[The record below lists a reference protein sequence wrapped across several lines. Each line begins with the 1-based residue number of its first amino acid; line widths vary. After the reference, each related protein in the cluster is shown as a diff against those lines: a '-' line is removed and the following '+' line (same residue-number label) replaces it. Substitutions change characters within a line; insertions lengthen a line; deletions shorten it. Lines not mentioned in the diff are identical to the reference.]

1 MRQAATT
8 RKPNAPTLAGS
19 HSEAIHSIVRF
30 GIALL
35 EEGNHLVQGEMLT
48 QLRAMDV
55 GFLSSV
61 AHLVAS
67 CSVLDWSAYQRYQIS
82 EMMQSS
88 SSLGMFPI
96 LYVECFR
103 NGNGMTV
110 CIVQKLQAMN
120 VFWLCCLYHSCDKGA
135 VWIWLHRGSLPLP
148 SAPLWG
154 S

>member
-1 MRQAATT
+1 M
-8 RKPNAPTLAGS
+8 PNAPTLAGS

-67 CSVLDWSAYQRYQIS
+67 CSVLDWSAYQRYQRS

-96 LYVECFR
+96 LYIIC
-103 NGNGMTV
+103 
-110 CIVQKLQAMN
+110 
-120 VFWLCCLYHSCDKGA
+120 
-135 VWIWLHRGSLPLP
+135 
-148 SAPLWG
+148 
-154 S
+154 